1 MIYIHAS
8 GAFPTIILKFHSSI
22 NSLDFEKNK
31 SITNCQPKNDFKKLY
46 NSFKTMFTHIEIV
59 YQSHFTISSVYI
71 FKNEYYIFNEIVKT
85 LFVTKIK

>member
-1 MIYIHAS
+1 
-8 GAFPTIILKFHSSI
+8 
-22 NSLDFEKNK
+22 
-31 SITNCQPKNDFKKLY
+31 
-46 NSFKTMFTHIEIV
+46 MFTHIEIV